1 MIAMSRQRAKRACR
15 PCLDRLEDYCLLS
28 IGLPHTPVTHALV
41 HEQRT
46 EARAPKALPTANLK
60 GTQIANDLYQYMLIN
75 TPSSDRGAVRVNS
88 LTINSAG
95 TLKSTVTAQYHVEI
109 IGTITATVKVNTNI
123 AKPTP
128 KGVSVSTSSF
138 GSLITAGDRR
148 QVYNGVVNFIQQDYT
163 QLQAAMP

>member
-1 MIAMSRQRAKRACR
+1 MSGKRAKRACC

-28 IGLPHTPVTHALV
+28 IGLPDTPVAHALV

-46 EARAPKALPTANLK
+46 EAHALKGLPTTNLK
-60 GTQIANDLYQYMLIN
+60 GTQIAKDLHQYIMMN
-75 TPSSDRGAVRVNS
+75 VPSSDLEFVRVNS
-88 LTINSAG
+88 LSINSAG

-123 AKPTP
+123 ADPTP

-148 QVYNGVVNFIQQDYT
+148 QVYYGVVNFIDQDYT
-163 QLQAAMP
+163 ELQAATP